1 MGGDTTRTHGPSSSA
16 RASLLRSSKH
26 ATLPP
31 SPAIWATTGVASG
44 AAAVR
49 QVDLDPHAVA
59 DREVV
64 GAEEDQAAAAD
75 RVAVPRHGGL
85 APLARNTQ

>member
-1 MGGDTTRTHGPSSSA
+1 MGRRHDPHARPVEQRAHLVAEVVEARDLPAVAGDLGHD
-16 RASLLRSSKH
+16 
-26 ATLPP
+26 
-31 SPAIWATTGVASG
+31 GVASG
-44 AAAVR
+44 AAAIR